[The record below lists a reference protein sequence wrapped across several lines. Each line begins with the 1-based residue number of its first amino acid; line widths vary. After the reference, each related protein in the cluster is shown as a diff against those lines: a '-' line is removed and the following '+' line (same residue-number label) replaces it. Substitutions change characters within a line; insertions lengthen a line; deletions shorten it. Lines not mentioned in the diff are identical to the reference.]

1 MKIEEIYEQWDSDSV
16 IDKTELAVESLK
28 IPQLHSKYFKMYSN
42 ERMHLLKLE
51 SELAALK
58 QEKYIYYTQGADEHT
73 LKKWGP
79 QPIKVL
85 KNEVSHFLEG
95 DQDVIN
101 LGLRTSYQK
110 EKINLLD
117 SIIRNLN
124 NRGFQIKNAIDFLKF
139 VNGQN

>member
-1 MKIEEIYEQWDSDSV
+1 MKIEEIYSQWDKDSV

-28 IPQLHSKYFKMYSN
+28 IPQLHSKYFKMYSH

-51 SELAALK
+51 SEFAQLK
-58 QEKYIYYTQGADEHT
+58 QEKYIWYTQGADEHT
-73 LKKWGP
+73 IKKFGP
-79 QPIKVL
+79 QPIKIL
-85 KNEVSHFLEG
+85 KNEISNFLEG
-95 DQDVIN
+95 DQGLIQLN
-101 LGLRTSYQK
+101 LKISLQK